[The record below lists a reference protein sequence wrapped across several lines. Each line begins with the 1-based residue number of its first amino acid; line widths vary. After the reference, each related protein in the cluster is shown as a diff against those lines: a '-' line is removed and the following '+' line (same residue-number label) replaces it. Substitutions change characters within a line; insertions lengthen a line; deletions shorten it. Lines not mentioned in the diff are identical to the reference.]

1 MKKTTFCLLFI
12 VFFTAVFCCRAQA
25 DISIKVGIYEDAPLV
40 FVDSK
45 GKPAGIC
52 VDILERIASK
62 EGWKT
67 EYVFGTWPKCLERL
81 RSGEI
86 DLLLDV
92 VYTQERSELYDFTVE
107 SIISDW
113 GQAYARKESGVQ
125 SILDVK
131 DKVIAGVTDDI
142 FYLEFKKLAKSFKFS
157 CTFVEAGDY
166 GGVFKL
172 LEENKVDVGVVSRL
186 YGAKYGNKSNI
197 NQTAIVFAPED
208 SRIASPKGKNDS
220 LLKALDRNIAELKE
234 DRNSY
239 YYRILDKW
247 LGDPKTRRFLNFLS
261 WFLISALGLLV
272 VFILL
277 SLILKI
283 QVARRTRDLAAAYS
297 KLKETQEQLIQ
308 AAKMEVV
315 GGLASG
321 VAHEVKNP
329 LAIILQGVEYLEKK
343 IPPGDQN
350 ILMVFNNIKI
360 AVERADNIV
369 RDLLDFSRVGKL
381 DMESENINTLCEK
394 ALSLLKYQLDK
405 SRIEV
410 VTSLQADIPAIKID
424 KNKIE
429 QVILN
434 LLMNALQASFEGG
447 RISVKTRFN
456 FIAKEVVLKIEDNGS
471 GIPEEALGKIFDPF
485 FTTKRGKGGTG
496 LGLSVVRNIVEM
508 HGGKIEIKNNRSGE
522 GASAILTFKA

>member
-1 MKKTTFCLLFI
+1 MKKTTFCILLI
-12 VFFTAVFCCRAQA
+12 VFFTAVFCCRGQA

-52 VDILERIASK
+52 VDILEKIASK
-62 EGWKT
+62 EGWRI
-67 EYVFGTWPKCLERL
+67 EYIFGTWPQCLERL
-81 RSGEI
+81 KSGEI
-86 DLLLDV
+86 DLLLDI
-92 VYTQERSELYDFTVE
+92 VYTQERSGLYDFTAE
-107 SIISDW
+107 FIISDW
-113 GQAYARKESGVQ
+113 GEAYARKESGVQ
-125 SILDVK
+125 SILDSRGKIV
-131 DKVIAGVTDDI
+131 AGVSNDI
-142 FYLEFKKLAKSFKFS
+142 YYLEFKKLAKAFKLD
-157 CTFVEAGDY
+157 CAFVEAGDY
-166 GGVFKL
+166 AGVFKL
-172 LEENKVDVGVVSRL
+172 LEENKVDIGIVSRL
-186 YGAKYGNKSNI
+186 YGAKYGNKSGVA
-197 NQTAIVFAPED
+197 QTAIVFAPED
-208 SRIASPKGKNDS
+208 SRIASPKGKNGS
-220 LLKALDRNIAELKE
+220 FLKALDRNIVELKE
-234 DRNSY
+234 DKDSY
-239 YYRILDKW
+239 YYRVLDKW
-247 LGDPKTRRFLNFLS
+247 LGDVKTRRFLNFLF
-261 WFLISALGLLV
+261 WFLISALGLLLIFV
-272 VFILL
+272 LL

-283 QVARRTRDLAAAYS
+283 QVGRRTRDLTAAYS

-329 LAIILQGVEYLEKK
+329 LAIIIQGVEYLEKK
-343 IPPGDQN
+343 IPPEDQN
-350 ILMVFNNIKI
+350 ILMAFNNVKT

-369 RDLLDFSRVGKL
+369 RDLLDFSRVSKL
-381 DMESENINTLCEK
+381 NMEPENINTLCEK

-410 VTSLQADIPAIKID
+410 VTSLQADIPAIKMD

-456 FIAKEVVLKIEDNGS
+456 FIAKEVALKIEDNGS

-522 GASAILTFKA
+522 GAAAILTFKA